1 MSASEEVERSTT
13 KMTKQIGNIVSL
25 AAFAVLFTLCLA
37 FVAIRVSGLSTFIVT
52 GGSME
57 PSIHKGSLVLVQPV
71 SPSEISVG
79 DVITFQQYDQTTT
92 HRVIA
97 VSQNSA
103 GRVFKTK
110 GDANVVADPEDKT
123 FPAQVGIVRLAVP
136 VAGTLAASV
145 QAYWRLVLTLIA
157 AITFFSCAGA
167 LVFRK
172 ESAGAPISMRARRPV
187 RRAVLVTVNA
197 DEAWN
202 VHLAW
207 LEREQLRRA
216 AGR

>member
-1 MSASEEVERSTT
+1 
-13 KMTKQIGNIVSL
+13 MTKTLGNLLSL
-25 AAFAVLFTLCLA
+25 FVFAVLFILCFT
-37 FVAIRVSGLSTFIVT
+37 FVAIRVLGLGTFIVT

-71 SPSEISVG
+71 SPSEVKVG

-92 HRVIA
+92 HRVI
-97 VSQNSA
+97 SIGQSTD
-103 GRVFKTK
+103 GLQFKTK

-136 VAGTLAASV
+136 VAGTLAGSV

-172 ESAGAPISMRARRPV
+172 ETAGAPIPMPVRRSARRPI
-187 RRAVLVTVNA
+187 RVTVDAN
-197 DEAWN
+197 DAWN
-202 VHLAW
+202 AHLAW
-207 LEREQLRRA
+207 LERSQLRRA
-216 AGR
+216 GGQ

>member
-1 MSASEEVERSTT
+1 
-13 KMTKQIGNIVSL
+13 MTKQIGNLLSL
-25 AAFAVLFTLCLA
+25 AAFAVLFALCLA
-37 FVAIRVSGLSTFIVT
+37 FVAIRVSGLGTFIVT

-71 SPSEISVG
+71 SPSQITVG

-97 VSQNSA
+97 VGQDA
-103 GRVFKTK
+103 RGLIFKTK

-123 FPAQVGIVRLAVP
+123 FPAQVGIVRLAIP
-136 VAGTLAASV
+136 VAGTLAASA

-157 AITFFSCAGA
+157 AIIFFSCAGA

-172 ESAGAPISMRARRPV
+172 ETQGAPIPMRARRAV

-202 VHLAW
+202 AHLAW

>member
-1 MSASEEVERSTT
+1 
-13 KMTKQIGNIVSL
+13 MTKQIGNILSL
-25 AAFAVLFTLCLA
+25 AVFAALFSLCLA
-37 FVAIRVSGLSTFIVT
+37 FVAIRVLGLGTFIVT

-92 HRVIA
+92 HRVI
-97 VSQNSA
+97 SIGHSA
-103 GRVFKTK
+103 GGTTFKTK

-123 FPAQVGIVRLAVP
+123 FSAQVGIVRLAVP

-145 QAYWRLVLTLIA
+145 QAYWRLALTLLA

-172 ESAGAPISMRARRPV
+172 ESSDVEAPAPVQLRR
-187 RRAVLVTVNA
+187 RLVTVTLDP
-197 DEAWN
+197 DETWSAH
-202 VHLAW
+202 VAW
-207 LEREQLRRA
+207 LRSQRRA
-216 AGR
+216 RMVA

>member
-1 MSASEEVERSTT
+1 
-13 KMTKQIGNIVSL
+13 MTKRIGNLLSL
-25 AAFAVLFTLCLA
+25 AAFAVLFSLCLA
-37 FVAIRVSGLSTFIVT
+37 FVAIRVTGLGTFIVT

-71 SPSEISVG
+71 SPSEVRVG

-92 HRVIA
+92 HRVVG
-97 VSQNSA
+97 VSRDER
-103 GRVFKTK
+103 GLVFKTQ

-136 VAGTLAASV
+136 VAGTVAASV
-145 QAYWRLVLTLIA
+145 QSYWRLVLTLIA
-157 AITFFSCAGA
+157 AITFFSCAGV
-167 LVFRK
+167 LVLRK
-172 ESAGAPISMRARRPV
+172 ETALAPIPV
-187 RRAVLVTVNA
+187 RAGRTVRRRILVTVNA

-202 VHLAW
+202 SHLAW
-207 LEREQLRRA
+207 LERSQLRRA

>member
-1 MSASEEVERSTT
+1 
-13 KMTKQIGNIVSL
+13 MTKQIGNLLSL
-25 AAFAVLFTLCLA
+25 AAFAVLFALCLA
-37 FVAIRVSGLSTFIVT
+37 FVAIRVSGLGTFIVT

-71 SPSEISVG
+71 SPSQITVG

-97 VSQNSA
+97 VGQDA
-103 GRVFKTK
+103 RGLIFKTK

-123 FPAQVGIVRLAVP
+123 FPAQVGIVRLAIP

-157 AITFFSCAGA
+157 AIIFFSCAGA

-172 ESAGAPISMRARRPV
+172 ETQGAPIPMRARRAV

-202 VHLAW
+202 AHLAW